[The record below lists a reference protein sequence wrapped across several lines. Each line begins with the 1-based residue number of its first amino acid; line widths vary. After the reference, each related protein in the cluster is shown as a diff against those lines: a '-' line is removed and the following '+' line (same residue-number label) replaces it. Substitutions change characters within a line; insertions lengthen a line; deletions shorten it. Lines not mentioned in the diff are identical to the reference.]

1 MRAERLPAMIAAFLR
16 HIDRLAIWAAA
27 LAAACLLLMAI
38 LMMGE
43 VIARSVFSKSLV
55 FSWEFSG
62 YLMGATFLFGAAYT
76 LRSDGHVR
84 VSLLAEH
91 VPRGVARG
99 LDYFSTLVGIVV
111 TAYIL
116 YALCD
121 LTYSS
126 FKRDI
131 VSFTPTQTPLI
142 IPQGVLAAG
151 ALLLFLQMFA
161 RFIRLVRAEEPD
173 LKHDGQTL
181 DGEL

>member
-1 MRAERLPAMIAAFLR
+1 MIAAFLR
-16 HIDRLAIWAAA
+16 YIDRLSTWAAA
-27 LAAACLLLMAI
+27 IAAACLLLMAV

-43 VIARSVFSKSLV
+43 VIARSAFSQSLV

-62 YLMGATFLFGAAYT
+62 YLMGAAFLFGAAFT
-76 LRSDGHVR
+76 LRSGGHVR

-91 VPRGVARG
+91 VPPGVARG
-99 LDYFSTLVGIVV
+99 LEYFSTLVGIVV

-142 IPQGVLAAG
+142 IPQGALAVG
-151 ALLLFLQMFA
+151 ALLLFLQMLA
-161 RFIRLVRAEEPD
+161 RLIRLIRGEEPD
-173 LKHDGQTL
+173 LGHDAQSL

>member
-1 MRAERLPAMIAAFLR
+1 MIDAFLR
-16 HIDRLAIWAAA
+16 QTDRLAIWAAA
-27 LAAACLLLMAI
+27 LAAACLLLMAV

-43 VIARSVFSKSLV
+43 VIARSAFTQSLI

-76 LRSDGHVR
+76 LRSGGHVR

-91 VPRGVARG
+91 VSAKIARG
-99 LDYFSTLVGIVV
+99 LDYFCTLVGIVV

-116 YALCD
+116 YALSD
-121 LTYSS
+121 LTLSS
-126 FKRDI
+126 YQRDI

-142 IPQGVLAAG
+142 IPQGVLALG
-151 ALLLFLQMFA
+151 GLLLFLQMVA
-161 RFIRLVRAEEPD
+161 RMIRLLRSEEPD
-173 LKHDGQTL
+173 LEHESQNL

>member
-1 MRAERLPAMIAAFLR
+1 MIVAFLR
-16 HIDRLAIWAAA
+16 QIDRLATWAAA
-27 LAAACLLLMAI
+27 FAAACLLLMAI

-43 VIARSVFSKSLV
+43 VIARSALTQSLV

-62 YLMGATFLFGAAYT
+62 YLMGAAFLFGAAYT
-76 LRSDGHVR
+76 LRSGGHVR

-91 VPRGVARG
+91 VPYGVARG
-99 LDYFSTLVGIVV
+99 LEYFSALVGIVV

-126 FKRDI
+126 LQRDI

-142 IPQGVLAAG
+142 IPQGVLAIG
-151 ALLLFLQMFA
+151 ALLLFLQMVA
-161 RFIRLVRAEEPD
+161 RLIRLVRGEEPD
-173 LKHDGQTL
+173 LEPDDQSL
-181 DGEL
+181 DGDL

>member
-1 MRAERLPAMIAAFLR
+1 MIAAILR
-16 HIDRLAIWAAA
+16 YIDRLANWAAA
-27 LAAACLLLMAI
+27 LAAACLLVMAALM
-38 LMMGE
+38 LGE
-43 VIARSVFSKSLV
+43 VVARSAFAQSLV

-62 YLMGATFLFGAAYT
+62 YLMGATFLFGAAHT
-76 LRSDGHVR
+76 LRSGGHVR

-91 VPRGVARG
+91 MPPPVARG
-99 LDYFSTLVGIVV
+99 LDIFSTVVGIVV

-126 FKRDI
+126 FTRDI

-142 IPQGVLAAG
+142 VPQGVLAAG
-151 ALLLFLQMFA
+151 ALLLFLQMVA
-161 RFIRLVRAEEPD
+161 RMIRLFRAEAPD
-173 LKHDGQTL
+173 LEPEDQTV

>member
-1 MRAERLPAMIAAFLR
+1 MRAGRLAAMIAAILR

-27 LAAACLLLMAI
+27 LAAACLISMAV

-43 VIARSVFSKSLV
+43 VIARSAFSQSLV

-62 YLMGATFLFGAAYT
+62 YLMGATFLFGAAHT
-76 LRSDGHVR
+76 LRSGGHVR

-91 VPRGVARG
+91 LPRGLARG

-126 FKRDI
+126 YTRDI

-142 IPQGVLAAG
+142 VPQGVLAIG
-151 ALLLFLQMFA
+151 ALLLFLQMLA
-161 RFIRLVRAEEPD
+161 RLIRLFRKQEPD
-173 LKHDGQTL
+173 LVHDSQML
-181 DGEL
+181 DREL

>member
-1 MRAERLPAMIAAFLR
+1 MIDAFLR
-16 HIDRLAIWAAA
+16 QTDRLAIWAAA
-27 LAAACLLLMAI
+27 LAAACLLLMAV

-43 VIARSVFSKSLV
+43 VIARSAFTQSLV

-76 LRSDGHVR
+76 LRSGGHVR

-91 VPRGVARG
+91 MPPKIARG

-111 TAYIL
+111 AAYIL

-126 FKRDI
+126 YKRDI

-142 IPQGVLAAG
+142 IPQGVLAVG
-151 ALLLFLQMFA
+151 GLLLFLQMVA
-161 RFIRLVRAEEPD
+161 RLIRLIRGEAPD
-173 LKHDGQTL
+173 LEHEDQSL

>member
-1 MRAERLPAMIAAFLR
+1 MIAAFLR
-16 HIDRLAIWAAA
+16 HVDRLAVWAAA
-27 LAAACLLLMAI
+27 LAAACLLLMAV

-43 VIARSVFSKSLV
+43 VIARSAFTESLI

-76 LRSDGHVR
+76 LRSGGHVR

-91 VPRGVARG
+91 VPPKVARG
-99 LDYFSTLVGIVV
+99 LDYFCTVVGIVV

-142 IPQGVLAAG
+142 IPQGVLAVG
-151 ALLLFLQMFA
+151 AVLLFLQMVA
-161 RFIRLVRAEEPD
+161 RLVRLVRAEEPD
-173 LKHDGQTL
+173 LQHDSESP

>member
-1 MRAERLPAMIAAFLR
+1 MIAAILR
-16 HIDRLAIWAAA
+16 QIDRLAIWAAA

-43 VIARSVFSKSLV
+43 VVARSAFTQSLV

-62 YLMGATFLFGAAYT
+62 YLMGAVFLFGAAYT
-76 LRSDGHVR
+76 LRSGGHVR

-91 VPRGVARG
+91 VPAKIARG
-99 LDYFSTLVGIVV
+99 LDYFCTVIGIVV

-121 LTYSS
+121 LTYTS
-126 FKRDI
+126 FKRSI

-142 IPQGVLAAG
+142 IPQGVLALG
-151 ALLLFLQMFA
+151 GLLLFLQMVA
-161 RFIRLVRAEEPD
+161 RMIRLLRAEEPD
-173 LKHDGQTL
+173 LEHESQNL

>member
-1 MRAERLPAMIAAFLR
+1 MIATFLR
-16 HIDRLAIWAAA
+16 QIDRLATWAAA

-43 VIARSVFSKSLV
+43 VIARSALSQSLV

-76 LRSDGHVR
+76 LRSGGHVR

-91 VPRGVARG
+91 VPPGVTRG
-99 LDYFSTLVGIVV
+99 LEYFSTLVGIVV
-111 TAYIL
+111 TAFIL

-131 VSFTPTQTPLI
+131 VSFTPTRTPLI
-142 IPQGVLAAG
+142 IPQGALAVG
-151 ALLLFLQMFA
+151 ALLLFLQMLA
-161 RFIRLVRAEEPD
+161 RAIRLVRGEEPD
-173 LKHDGQTL
+173 LEPDGQTP

>member
-1 MRAERLPAMIAAFLR
+1 MRGERLSAMIAAVLR
-16 HIDRLAIWAAA
+16 CIDRFSVWAAA
-27 LAAACLLLMAI
+27 LAAACLLSMAI

-43 VIARSVFSKSLV
+43 VIARSAFAQSLV

-62 YLMGATFLFGAAYT
+62 YLMGAAYLFGSAYT
-76 LRSDGHVR
+76 LRSNGHVR

-91 VPRGVARG
+91 VPPGVARG
-99 LDYFSTLVGIVV
+99 FDYFSTVVGIVV

-126 FKRDI
+126 FERDI

-142 IPQGVLAAG
+142 IPQGVLAVG
-151 ALLLFLQMFA
+151 ALLLFLQMVA

-173 LKHDGQTL
+173 IGHDRQGL
-181 DGEL
+181 DGEP